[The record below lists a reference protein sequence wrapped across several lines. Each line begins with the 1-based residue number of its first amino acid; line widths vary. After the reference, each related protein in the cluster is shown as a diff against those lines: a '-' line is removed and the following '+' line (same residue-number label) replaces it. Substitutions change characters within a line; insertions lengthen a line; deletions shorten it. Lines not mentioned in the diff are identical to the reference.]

1 MSVMSGARS
10 LLTDDVR
17 VGLQRVIQVFITHS
31 ANVFLVE
38 SPPPPPPTVHTTGRE
53 VTTVTGDQPLR
64 LEDQVSQ
71 CAGLILYTCYRVS
84 LHFNGYFTTWISQ
97 LASLIEAKDDGSGG
111 DNWSYKSCK
120 APVKSSSA
128 TNQHPVFYRP
138 NALPVAQPTVS
149 ECAGEWCS

>member
-1 MSVMSGARS
+1 MSVLSGARS

-71 CAGLILYTCYRVS
+71 CAGLILYTCCRVS
-84 LHFNGYFTTWISQ
+84 LHFNGHFSTRISR
-97 LASLIEAKDDGSGG
+97 LASLTEAKDDGSGA

-120 APVKSSSA
+120 APVNSSPP
-128 TNQHPVFYRP
+128 TNQHPIFYTLDV
-138 NALPVAQPTVS
+138 LPVTQPTVS
-149 ECAGEWCS
+149 ECAGE

>member
-1 MSVMSGARS
+1 MCGLCGLQSDISETTAGDLSADMSVVSGARS

-84 LHFNGYFTTWISQ
+84 LHFTVKPIVFTCP
-97 LASLIEAKDDGSGG
+97 LFREFRDPDEFAKITGRE
-111 DNWSYKSCK
+111 YI
-120 APVKSSSA
+120 
-128 TNQHPVFYRP
+128 F
-138 NALPVAQPTVS
+138 
-149 ECAGEWCS
+149 